1 MSVLAVMTARNEAG
15 YIRVSL
21 QSLIEQGIEV
31 VLIDHESTDGTR
43 ELAETFLGAGLLRIE
58 TLPWNGVYDL
68 TAVLTNQQQVFAT
81 ARHDW
86 CVRVDADEWLLPNS
100 GGPLAD
106 FLEHG
111 VDDRF
116 SVVNFRE
123 FVFVP
128 PTGIDMWG
136 EDYRRIATTYYLF
149 EPMPNRLMRAWR
161 RGSADTFVGEAGH
174 RLDGVDMSVVLPESQ
189 TMRHY
194 IGLSWSHAIAKRA
207 DRTYPA
213 HDLAKGWHGNRLDM
227 RDARPVATA
236 ECLRTAL
243 PWDVAALDDSTPSP
257 VHFWDPDFH

>member
-15 YIRVSL
+15 YIEVALR
-21 QSLIEQGIEV
+21 SLIEQGIEV
-31 VLIDHESTDGTR
+31 VLIDHQSIDGTR

-58 TLPWNGVYDL
+58 TLEWRGVYDL
-68 TAVLTNQQQVFAT
+68 TALLINQQEVFAS

-86 CVRVDADEWLLPNS
+86 FVRVDADEWLRPTS

-128 PTGIDMWG
+128 TIGIDTWG
-136 EDYRRIATTYYLF
+136 QDYRRMATSYYLF
-149 EPMPNRLMRAWR
+149 EPLPNRLMRAWR
-161 RGSADTFVGEAGH
+161 RGAADSFVEGAGH
-174 RLDGVDMSVVLPESQ
+174 RLDHVDLATVLPEAQ

-194 IGLSWSHAIAKRA
+194 VGLSWSHAIAKRA
-207 DRTYPA
+207 ARTFAPE
-213 HDLAKGWHGNRLDM
+213 DLQKGWHFDRIDL
-227 RDARPVATA
+227 RAARPIAA
-236 ECLRTAL
+236 AACLRTAS
-243 PWDVAALDDSTPSP
+243 PWDVAPLDDSAPSP
-257 VHFWDPDFH
+257 VHFWDPAFH